1 MTQRPGQP
9 IHRDIALRIA
19 VITEQRARQEARRW
33 TDKLP
38 EQAGLVG
45 RGRAERILDATG
57 ADPLR
62 AALAKEW
69 FTRVFEDETRKRL
82 GQIQSDT
89 AVTKTETEHVAE
101 CFRTGVAYRIHGP
114 GGAVVL
120 NQNNPD
126 TVPGQTNFNT
136 PATEHGTDQHDAWT
150 RDELEALAARQDR
163 RREEEEQIVAADWAQ
178 LSPDQRTA
186 FAAYWHREHDT
197 TGPTTHPIVASLT
210 PTPPKPPT
218 RGPVTY
224 TASSTGQHTPATGPP
239 VEAAAEVFAK
249 SPPSVAEANASRALA
264 AAAFPEPKPTSISAT
279 GQIRSDP
286 MTRAKDYGDRV
297 KAYTRRY
304 PTSDHGPER

>member
-1 MTQRPGQP
+1 MRPGQP
-9 IHRDIALRIA
+9 IHRYQALRLA
-19 VITEQRARQEARRW
+19 VNLEDRARAAAKRW
-33 TDKLP
+33 IEQLP
-38 EQAGLVG
+38 EQAALIG
-45 RGRAERILDATG
+45 RGRAERTIDSTG

-62 AALAKEW
+62 AALSREW
-69 FTRVFEDETRKRL
+69 FARVFEDEALKRM
-82 GQIQSDT
+82 GRRRPET
-89 AVTKTETEHVAE
+89 AVSKTETEHVAE
-101 CFRTGVAYRIHGP
+101 CFRTGVVYRIHGP
-114 GGAVVL
+114 GGAIVL
-120 NQNNPD
+120 NQNSPD

-136 PATEHGTDQHDAWT
+136 PVTVENDTYQRDAWT
-150 RDELEALAARQDR
+150 HLELDALATRQDR
-163 RREEEEQIVAADWAQ
+163 RRQAEEQIVAADWAQ
-178 LSPDQRTA
+178 LSPEQRTA

-197 TGPTTHPIVASLT
+197 TGPTTHPIVGSLT

-239 VEAAAEVFAK
+239 AEAAAEVFAK
-249 SPPSVAEANASRALA
+249 KPASVAEANASRALA